1 VDSLGYI
8 RDLLNGEPQNTYSG
22 AIINPTVGSTP
33 FVWETTNPAMGGT
46 DPWVI
51 AKAVAV
57 PEPSGAVLVGL
68 GIAGLLLGRTLHR
81 SNRKT
86 AQ

>member
-22 AIINPTVGSTP
+22 AIINPTVGSST

-51 AKAVAV
+51 ATAVAV

-86 AQ
+86 PQ